1 MRIIS
6 SLIAASALFLSVS
19 SANAEQFCAPR
30 DRAVIQ
36 LEKQFGEMVSG
47 RGLVANGKRM
57 FELLVSEKGS
67 WTVLIS
73 DPNGRSCVMAS
84 GGNWQAMTVLVCDP
98 A

>member
-1 MRIIS
+1 MRIIF
-6 SLIAASALFLSVS
+6 SLIVASALFLSAP

-36 LEKQFGEMVSG
+36 LEKQFGELVSG
-47 RGLVANGKRM
+47 RGLAENGRRM
-57 FELLVSEKGS
+57 IELLVSEKGY

-73 DPNGRSCVMAS
+73 DSNGRSCVMAS
-84 GGNWQAMTVLVCDP
+84 GESWQGKKVLVGDP

>member
-6 SLIAASALFLSVS
+6 SLIAASALFLSAS
-19 SANAEQFCAPR
+19 PAISEQFCAPR

-47 RGLVANGKRM
+47 RGLAENGNRM
-57 FELLVSEKGS
+57 IELLVSEKGS

-73 DPNGRSCVMAS
+73 DPNGRSCLFAS
-84 GGNWQAMTVLVCDP
+84 GENFQAINLLVVDP
-98 A
+98 S

>member
-1 MRIIS
+1 MRIIF

-47 RGLVANGKRM
+47 RGLAANGKRM
-57 FELLVSEKGS
+57 IELLVSEKGS

-73 DPNGRSCVMAS
+73 DSNGRTCVMAS
-84 GGNWQAMTVLVCDP
+84 GENWQGIKVLVGDP

>member
-1 MRIIS
+1 MRIIF
-6 SLIAASALFLSVS
+6 SLIAASALFLSAS

-36 LEKQFGEMVSG
+36 LEKQFGELVSG
-47 RGLVANGKRM
+47 RGLAVNGKRM
-57 FELLVSEKGS
+57 IELFVSEKGS

-84 GGNWQAMTVLVCDP
+84 GENWQGTTVLVGDP

>member
-1 MRIIS
+1 MRIIF
-6 SLIAASALFLSVS
+6 SLIAASALFLSAS

-36 LEKQFGEMVSG
+36 LEKQFGELVSG
-47 RGLVANGKRM
+47 RGLAVNGKRM
-57 FELLVSEKGS
+57 IELFVSEKGS

-84 GGNWQAMTVLVCDP
+84 GENWQGIKVLVGDP

>member
-1 MRIIS
+1 MRIIF

-47 RGLVANGKRM
+47 RGLAANGKRM
-57 FELLVSEKGS
+57 IELLVSEKGS

-73 DPNGRSCVMAS
+73 DSNGRSCVMA
-84 GGNWQAMTVLVCDP
+84 GGENWQGITVLVGDP

>member
-1 MRIIS
+1 MRTIF
-6 SLIAASALFLSVS
+6 SLVAASALFLSAS

-30 DRAVIQ
+30 DRAVMQ
-36 LEKQFGEMVSG
+36 LEKQFEELVSG
-47 RGLVANGKRM
+47 RGLAANGKRM
-57 FELLVSEKGS
+57 IELFVSEKGS

-84 GGNWQAMTVLVCDP
+84 GENWQGITVLVGDP

>member
-36 LEKQFGEMVSG
+36 LEKQFGEMISR
-47 RGLVANGKRM
+47 RGLAANGKRM
-57 FELLVSEKGS
+57 IELLVSEKGS

-73 DPNGRSCVMAS
+73 DPNGRSCVLTS
-84 GGNWQAMTVLVCDP
+84 GENWQGTTVLVGDP

>member
-1 MRIIS
+1 MRIVIGF
-6 SLIAASALFLSVS
+6 IAVFALFLSAS
-19 SANAEQFCAPR
+19 SANAGQFCASR

-47 RGLVANGKRM
+47 RGLAANGKRM
-57 FELLVSEKGS
+57 IELLVSEKGS

-73 DPNGRSCVMAS
+73 DSNGRSCVMAS
-84 GGNWQAMTVLVCDP
+84 GENWQGITVLVGDP

>member
-1 MRIIS
+1 MRIIFHF
-6 SLIAASALFLSVS
+6 IAASALLLSAA

-30 DRAVIQ
+30 DGAVLQ
-36 LEKQFGEMVSG
+36 LEKQFGELVSG
-47 RGLVANGKRM
+47 RGLAANGKRM
-57 FELLVSEKGS
+57 IELLVSEQGS

-84 GGNWQAMTVLVCDP
+84 GETWQGIKVLVGDP